1 MLGGPARA
9 EAAQRALASAFA
21 PRAVAANVGRAH
33 IGAKVGAVAAL
44 LALNVALFI
53 VPLDLGFLGALAYPG
68 AFLVTL
74 FANAAVVVPI
84 PYIPVVAHIA
94 RTADSVALVVVAAAL
109 GSALGESAA
118 FFVGRVERDLFAG
131 HPLYE
136 RLRHVAKSPWR
147 TGLFLFAFAVP
158 LNPVFDVGGLA
169 AGALGVPYRLF
180 LLAVGLGRLVR
191 FAILAA
197 LAMGVWSTLDWLHL

>member
-21 PRAVAANVGRAH
+21 PRAVAAGIGRTH

-44 LALNVALFI
+44 LAFNVALF
-53 VPLDLGFLGALAYPG
+53 VLPLDLRFLGALAYPG
-68 AFLVTL
+68 AFLITL
-74 FANAAVVVPI
+74 LANAAVVVPI

-118 FFVGRVERDLFAG
+118 FFVGRVEKDLFAG

-136 RLRHVAKSPWR
+136 RLRRMAASPWR
-147 TGLFLFAFAVP
+147 AGLFLFAFAVP
-158 LNPVFDVGGLA
+158 LNPLFDLGGLA
-169 AGALGVPYRLF
+169 AGAVGVPYRLF

-197 LAMGVWSTLDWLHL
+197 LALGVWSALDWLHL